1 MPVIALVFDYD
12 DTLVPDT
19 TSMLLEDRG
28 LNVRK
33 FWTED
38 VANLVREGY
47 DPAVAWLQLL
57 LEQIGPGK
65 PLREITN
72 ADLTEFGS
80 RLDGLFYQGLPE
92 MFDDLREK
100 AAQFR
105 DLQVEFYI
113 ISGGL
118 RELLTGS
125 EIVRR
130 HFSGVYASQ
139 LGEDEF
145 GRLTRLKRV
154 VTFTE
159 KTRYLFEINKGLVP
173 EQAEQNPYLV
183 NREVP
188 EPDRR
193 IPFKN
198 IFYVGDGLTDIPCF
212 SLVRKSGGT
221 AFGVFD
227 PTREDSAKKAF
238 IEMLKPARVITMNSP
253 RYGPEDDL
261 GALLRAGVTARA
273 TQIRLEGKQ
282 AEG

>member
-1 MPVIALVFDYD
+1 MPVIALVFDFD

-19 TSMLLEDRG
+19 TSMLLEEKGMDVHR
-28 LNVRK
+28 
-33 FWTED
+33 FWTHD

-47 DPAVAWLQLL
+47 EPAVAWLQLL
-57 LEQIGPGK
+57 LENIGPDR
-65 PLREITN
+65 PLGEITN
-72 ADLTEFGS
+72 ADLAAFGA
-80 RLDGLFYQGLPE
+80 RLDRLFYQGLPQ
-92 MFDDLREK
+92 MFDDLRDIAGE
-100 AAQFR
+100 FR

-118 RELLTGS
+118 RDVLLGS
-125 EIVRR
+125 KIVER
-130 HFSGVYASQ
+130 HFSGIYASQ
-139 LGEDEF
+139 LGEDEA
-145 GRLTRLKRV
+145 GRLSRLKRV

-159 KTRYLFEINKGLVP
+159 KTRYLFEINKGLDP
-173 EQAEQNPYLV
+173 RETEQSPYLV
-183 NREVP
+183 NRDVAQR
-188 EPDRR
+188 DRR

-198 IFYVGDGLTDIPCF
+198 IFYIGDGLTDIPCF
-212 SLVRKSGGT
+212 SLVRAQGGT

-227 PTREDSAKKAF
+227 PTREESAKKAF

-273 TQIRLEGKQ
+273 TQIRLEGAQ